1 LPGGEYIEVHEQLS
15 DYERWKLLDYNEYL
29 PLTVRPDDTGRITVG
44 TRFRATVSRWFFE
57 DRVEPITNKELEASK
72 H

>member
-1 LPGGEYIEVHEQLS
+1 
-15 DYERWKLLDYNEYL
+15 
-29 PLTVRPDDTGRITVG
+29 VG